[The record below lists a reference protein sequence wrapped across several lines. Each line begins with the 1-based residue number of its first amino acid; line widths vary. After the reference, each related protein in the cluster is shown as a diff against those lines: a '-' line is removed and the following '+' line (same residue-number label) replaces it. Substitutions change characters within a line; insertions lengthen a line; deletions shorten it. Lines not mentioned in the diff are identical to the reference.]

1 MPRVCLI
8 TGATGKQGGA
18 AIQHLLE
25 HNQELRDSSNED
37 PTVVRF
43 LTRSQTSS
51 KAIHLQQQGNNAY
64 EGNLLDPDSLAIA
77 LDGVDAAFLVTDFS
91 GKGGTETEVKQ
102 GRTFVDAAKKAG
114 VKHLVFTSVCG
125 ADEAASVPHF
135 HSKFQIEN
143 YLKESG
149 LGYTILRP
157 VAFMDNFPAEPSFV
171 LSLAL
176 GAFYAMAGWR
186 DVQLVSCD
194 DIGAVA
200 SKALLDPEAKEFKNK
215 TIDLSAGAYTADNA
229 LDAYEKVHGARPW
242 IASWFPSWFVY
253 LIPYDFKQM
262 MFYFRNPGYPKVDI
276 QGLKKIQPGLQSMQD
291 YVASKSGKLKQQ

>member
-1 MPRVCLI
+1 
-8 TGATGKQGGA
+8 
-18 AIQHLLE
+18 
-25 HNQELRDSSNED
+25 
-37 PTVVRF
+37 
-43 LTRSQTSS
+43 
-51 KAIHLQQQGNNAY
+51 
-64 EGNLLDPDSLAIA
+64 
-77 LDGVDAAFLVTDFS
+77 
-91 GKGGTETEVKQ
+91 
-102 GRTFVDAAKKAG
+102 
-114 VKHLVFTSVCG
+114 
-125 ADEAASVPHF
+125 
-135 HSKFQIEN
+135 
-143 YLKESG
+143 
-149 LGYTILRP
+149 
-157 VAFMDNFPAEPSFV
+157 
-171 LSLAL
+171 
-176 GAFYAMAGWR
+176 MAGWR